1 MKEMKYSRQ
10 RESIRE
16 FLLSRKDHPSAEEI
30 YQNVRR
36 TYPNI
41 SLGTVYRNLSLLTAT
56 GAIQKISCGDTCERF
71 DADTRPH
78 YHFICNDC
86 HSVTDLELPDLSF
99 MNILAGSSF
108 QGRIEGSFTYFYGLC
123 ESCMDKGVDRT

>member
-56 GAIQKISCGDTCERF
+56 GAIQKISCGDTCER
-71 DADTRPH
+71 
-78 YHFICNDC
+78 
-86 HSVTDLELPDLSF
+86 TDLELPDLSF